1 MKFSFP
7 CEVEC
12 GCYRLCWKR
21 VNIFLNFSRN
31 SFSHERNGEREKRRY
46 GDVASAS
53 LPMSDW
59 LEANATM
66 PLLRLFADSPTS
78 GITGYRRPLVTMLL
92 LFRKGCDEK
101 KRARESRELRERQIA
116 DRAADK
122 LRKIRVDS
130 RDSRAVLF
138 RTSIF
143 GFRICLPHAAIALPP
158 ASAKASGRQTGRH
171 LYCRHRMPVSQVH

>member
-1 MKFSFP
+1 MLSVMLEACQHYFKFFT
-7 CEVEC
+7 E
-12 GCYRLCWKR
+12 
-21 VNIFLNFSRN
+21 FLQPRMNTN
-31 SFSHERNGEREKRRY
+31 ERNGEREKRRY

-66 PLLRLFADSPTS
+66 LLLRLFADSPTS

-101 KRARESRELRERQIA
+101 KRGPRITRITRKAHRRQSGRQIE
-116 DRAADK
+116 K
-122 LRKIRVDS
+122 NS
-130 RDSRAVLF
+130 RDSRALLF

-158 ASAKASGRQTGRH
+158 AFAKASARQTGRH
-171 LYCRHRMPVSQVH
+171 LYYRQRIPVSQVH

>member
-1 MKFSFP
+1 MLSVMPEACQHFFKFFAEFFQP
-7 CEVEC
+7 
-12 GCYRLCWKR
+12 RM
-21 VNIFLNFSRN
+21 NTN
-31 SFSHERNGEREKRRY
+31 ERNGEREKRRY
-46 GDVASAS
+46 GDVALAS

-101 KRARESRELRERQIA
+101 KRARELRERHIA

-130 RDSRAVLF
+130 RDLRAVLF

-143 GFRICLPHAAIALPP
+143 GFRICLPHAGIALPP
-158 ASAKASGRQTGRH
+158 ASAKASARQTGRH
-171 LYCRHRMPVSQVH
+171 RQRMPVSQVH